1 MLIRPFTATLAAVA
15 LSALTACGTSPRVD
29 DRSYGA
35 APTPGYARSAPYSDY
50 GVVRAIEVVPVSSR
64 PSGAGAILGAIVG
77 GVVGNQFGSGSGR
90 AVTTIGGAAAGA
102 VAGNAIEKRTR
113 REDEV
118 FRVSVRFEDGNIRDY
133 DYQRIDDLRVGDRV
147 RLVNG
152 QLHYV
157 Q

>member
-1 MLIRPFTATLAAVA
+1 MPIRPLTTTLGAIA

-35 APTPGYARSAPYSDY
+35 APTPAYGRSAPYSDY
-50 GVVRAIEVVPVSSR
+50 GVVRAIDIIPVSSR
-64 PSGAGAILGAIVG
+64 PSGAGVILGAIVG
-77 GVVGNQFGSGSGR
+77 GVVGNQFGSGTGR
-90 AVTTIGGAAAGA
+90 AATTVGGAVAGA

-113 REDEV
+113 RDDEV
-118 FRVSVRFEDGNIRDY
+118 YRVSVRFEDGSIREY

>member
-1 MLIRPFTATLAAVA
+1 MLIRPLTATLGAVA
-15 LSALTACGTSPRVD
+15 LSAITACGTSPRVD
-29 DRSYGA
+29 DRSYGS
-35 APTPGYARSAPYSDY
+35 APTPVYARSAPYSDY

-77 GVVGNQFGSGSGR
+77 GVVGN
-90 AVTTIGGAAAGA
+90 
-102 VAGNAIEKRTR
+102 AIEKRTR
-113 REDEV
+113 RDDEV
-118 FRVSVRFEDGNIRDY
+118 YRVSVRFEDGSIRDY

-147 RLVNG
+147 RLVDG